1 MIEREI
7 KMKILKFLSLGIR
20 QWMGIFSLI
29 LMIMGVQGIAFTQIA
44 TRLNLEGRIYF
55 YTGMA
60 LAIYLLWIFSR
71 SRLIDIFV
79 VEAGITTYTTLVL
92 LYPFIRNGERYRAL
106 LLLLYITV
114 FLLGICCYYF
124 ACFEEKELAEE
135 MEGGDTII

>member
-1 MIEREI
+1 
-7 KMKILKFLSLGIR
+7 MKKCFLSFLSLGVR
-20 QWMGIFSLI
+20 QWMGIFSLM
-29 LMIMGVQGIAFTQIA
+29 LMIMGVQGSVFTQIA
-44 TRLNLEGRIYF
+44 TRLEMDTRIYF
-55 YTGMA
+55 YTGTVMI
-60 LAIYLLWIFSR
+60 IYFIWVFSR

-92 LYPFIRNGERYRAL
+92 LYPFIRNGEKYRDM

-114 FLLGICCYYF
+114 FLLGTCCYFF